1 MMREY
6 YILWLIDY
14 SKKHTLAECSYDI
27 YDKELMA
34 IIKVPEEWTPECKG
48 AAYPLQLL
56 TDHKNL
62 KYFDKE
68 AFKPTTAMMV
78 RVFNQ
83 V

>member
-1 MMREY
+1 
-6 YILWLIDY
+6 
-14 SKKHTLAECSYDI
+14 
-27 YDKELMA
+27 MA